1 MPEPEGLPVVLG
13 EPEADTVLAV
23 PVAEGDSDPL
33 AVGDTVPDPD
43 AVNDTLAV
51 AEGDALVL
59 PE

>member
-1 MPEPEGLPVVLG
+1 MLG

-43 AVNDTLAV
+43 AVNDALAV